1 MGDLS
6 GRTAIITG
14 AGRGLGRSHA
24 LRFAQLGANVVV
36 NDMGDGPDEARSPA
50 HEVVEEIRATG
61 GHAHAHIG
69 SASAWESGQEMVDL
83 AVSEFGGL
91 DILVNNAGI
100 LRDRTLANM
109 SEAEFDAVIDVH
121 LKGHFVPLRHAAAYW
136 KSQSKAGQDVNA
148 AVVNTSSASGLFGN
162 PGQANYAS
170 AKAGITGLTLVAA
183 RELERYGVRVNCIA
197 PAARTRL
204 TLQTPGMGER
214 LEAQVKAAG
223 FDIWAP
229 ENVTPLVAWLSQ
241 ADCTVSGQVFKVSGG
256 HIDLQQG
263 WTEARALD
271 KTGSAWT
278 EDELDE
284 ALTFAPS
291 APPAATTTM

>member
-6 GRTAIITG
+6 NRVAIITG

-24 LRFAQLGANVVV
+24 LRFAQLGASVVV
-36 NDMGDGPDEARSPA
+36 NDMGEGTDSPA
-50 HEVVEEIRATG
+50 HEVVEEIRAAG
-61 GHAHAHIG
+61 GHAVAHIG
-69 SASAWESGQEMVDL
+69 SASAWESGAAMVDL
-83 AVSEFGGL
+83 AVSEFGKL

-109 SEAEFDAVIDVH
+109 SEAEFDSVVDVH

-136 KSQSKAGQDVNA
+136 KSESKAGKDVNA
-148 AVVNTSSASGLFGN
+148 AVINTASASGLFGN

-170 AKAGITGLTLVAA
+170 AKAGITALTLVAA
-183 RELERYGVRVNCIA
+183 RELQRYGVRVNCIA

-214 LEAQVKAAG
+214 LAAQVTESG
-223 FDIWAP
+223 FDPWAP
-229 ENVTPLVAWLSQ
+229 ENVTPLVAWLAQ
-241 ADCTVSGQVFKVSGG
+241 ANCNVSGQVFKNSGG
-256 HIDLQQG
+256 HIGLQQG
-263 WTEARALD
+263 WTETEVLD
-271 KTGSAWT
+271 KTDSAWT

-284 ALTFAPS
+284 FLTFAPS
-291 APPAATTTM
+291 APEAHTTTM

>member
-1 MGDLS
+1 MGDLT

-14 AGRGLGRSHA
+14 AGRGLGRAHA
-24 LRFAQLGANVVV
+24 LRFAELGANVVV
-36 NDMGDGPDEARSPA
+36 NDMADAQGSPA
-50 HEVVEEIRATG
+50 QGVVDEITAAG
-61 GHAHAHIG
+61 GKAVAHSG

-91 DILVNNAGI
+91 DILINNAGI

-136 KSQSKAGQDVNA
+136 KDRSKAGATVNA

-162 PGQANYAS
+162 PGQTNYAS
-170 AKAGITGLTLVAA
+170 AKAGIAAMTLVAA
-183 RELERYGVRVNCIA
+183 RELDRYGVRVNCIA

-214 LEAQVKAAG
+214 LEEQAKAAG
-223 FDIWAP
+223 FDLWAP

-256 HIDLQQG
+256 HIGLQQG
-263 WTEARALD
+263 WTETEVLD
-271 KTGSAWT
+271 KEGAAWT

-284 ALTFAPS
+284 VLTFAPS
-291 APPAATTTM
+291 SPPAATTTM

>member
-1 MGDLS
+1 MGDLT
-6 GRTAIITG
+6 GRTAIVTG
-14 AGRGLGRSHA
+14 AGRGLGRAHA
-24 LRFAQLGANVVV
+24 LRFAELGAGVVV
-36 NDMGDGPDEARSPA
+36 NDVGEGKDSPA
-50 HEVVEEIRATG
+50 QSVVEEITASGGRAV
-61 GHAHAHIG
+61 AHSG
-69 SASAWESGQEMVDL
+69 SASSWDSGKAMVDL

-91 DILVNNAGI
+91 DILINNAGI

-109 SEAEFDAVIDVH
+109 SEEEFDAVIDVH
-121 LKGHFVPLRHAAAYW
+121 LKGHFVPLRHAAEYW
-136 KSQSKAGQDVNA
+136 KNRSKAGETVNA

-162 PGQANYAS
+162 PGQTNYAS
-170 AKAGITGLTLVAA
+170 AKAGIAAMTLVAA

-214 LEAQVKAAG
+214 LEAQSKAAG
-223 FDIWAP
+223 FDLWAP

-256 HIDLQQG
+256 HIGLQQG
-263 WTEARALD
+263 WTETEVLD
-271 KTGSAWT
+271 KEGAAWT

-284 ALTFAPS
+284 KLTFAPNR
-291 APPAATTTM
+291 PADATTTM

>member
-1 MGDLS
+1 MGDLT

-14 AGRGLGRSHA
+14 AGRGLGRAHA
-24 LRFAQLGANVVV
+24 LRFAELGANVVV
-36 NDMGDGPDEARSPA
+36 NDMADGQGSPA
-50 HEVVEEIRATG
+50 QEVVDEIVAAG
-61 GHAHAHIG
+61 GKAIAHIG
-69 SASAWESGQEMVDL
+69 SASAWESGREMVDL
-83 AVSEFGGL
+83 AVSSFGGF
-91 DILVNNAGI
+91 DILINNAGI

-136 KSQSKAGQDVNA
+136 KDRSKAGEAVNA

-162 PGQANYAS
+162 PGQTNYAS
-170 AKAGITGLTLVAA
+170 AKAGIAAMTLVAA
-183 RELERYGVRVNCIA
+183 RELDRYGVRVNCIA

-214 LEAQVKAAG
+214 LEEQAKAAG
-223 FDIWAP
+223 FDLWAP

-256 HIDLQQG
+256 HIGLQQG
-263 WTEARALD
+263 WTETEVLD
-271 KTGSAWT
+271 KEGGAWT

-291 APPAATTTM
+291 SPAAATTTM

>member
-1 MGDLS
+1 MGDLT

-14 AGRGLGRSHA
+14 AGRGLGRAHA
-24 LRFAQLGANVVV
+24 LRFAELGADVVV
-36 NDMGDGPDEARSPA
+36 NDMGEGQDSPA
-50 HEVVEEIRATG
+50 QTVVDEIKASGGRAV
-61 GHAHAHIG
+61 AHNG
-69 SASAWESGQEMVDL
+69 SASAWESGKAMVDL

-109 SEAEFDAVIDVH
+109 SEEEFDAVIDVH
-121 LKGHFVPLRHAAAYW
+121 LKGHFVPLRHAAEYW
-136 KSQSKAGQDVNA
+136 KNQSKAGQDVNA

-162 PGQANYAS
+162 PGQTNYAS
-170 AKAGITGLTLVAA
+170 AKAGIATMTLVAA

-214 LEAQVKAAG
+214 LEAQAKAAG
-223 FDIWAP
+223 FDLWAP

-241 ADCTVSGQVFKVSGG
+241 ADCSVSGQVFKISGG
-256 HIDLQQG
+256 HIGLQQG
-263 WTEARALD
+263 WTETDVLD
-271 KTGSAWT
+271 KKGAAWT

-284 ALTFAPS
+284 RLTFAPS
-291 APPAATTTM
+291 RPAEAQTTM

>member
-1 MGDLS
+1 MGDLT

-24 LRFAQLGANVVV
+24 LRFAELGANVVV
-36 NDMGDGPDEARSPA
+36 NDMADRSDSSLSPA
-50 HEVVEEIRATG
+50 QDVVEEITAAGGRAV
-61 GHAHAHIG
+61 AHIG
-69 SASAWESGQEMVDL
+69 SVSDWKSGKAMVEL
-83 AVSEFGGL
+83 AVSEFAGL

-109 SEAEFDAVIDVH
+109 SEAEFDSVVDVH
-121 LKGHFVPLRHAAAYW
+121 LKGHFVALRHAAEYW
-136 KSQSKAGQDVNA
+136 KSQSKAGAAVNA

-162 PGQANYAS
+162 AGQTNYAS
-170 AKAGITGLTLVAA
+170 AKAGIAAMTIVAA
-183 RELERYGVRVNCIA
+183 RELDRYGVRVNCIA

-214 LEAQVKAAG
+214 LEAQAAEAG
-223 FDIWAP
+223 FDLWAP

-256 HIDLQQG
+256 HIGLQQG
-263 WTEARALD
+263 WSEVEVLD
-271 KTGSAWT
+271 KDGAAWT

-284 ALTFAPS
+284 KLTFAP
-291 APPAATTTM
+291 AEPPAATTTM